1 MKKISIIIPCHNEE
15 KNISPLFSSI
25 LELKEKLEYKL
36 ELVFIDDGSKDS
48 TYEKIKKLNPVKD
61 IEIKAIT
68 FSRNFGKEA
77 AMYAGIENAEG
88 DYAAFIDADM
98 QQDPAL
104 IEEMIKKIESDSNYD
119 AVCYY
124 QEERIENKFVAA
136 LKDLFYNII
145 NKTSE
150 VKFYKGASDF
160 RLINRKML
168 DAIISMKEINRFSK
182 GIFSWIGFNTCY
194 LPYKAKERQ
203 YGTTNWSISKLFKY
217 AISGIMSFSD
227 APIHSITIVGFV
239 LFILSIL
246 NFISLAIQTIFFPNI
261 YIHNSILIGFIGFYS
276 SIQIIAL
283 GIVGEY
289 LVRTYGET
297 KKRPIYIAKEI
308 VNMEYKK

>member
-15 KNISPLFSSI
+15 ENISSLFSSI
-25 LELKEKLEYKL
+25 LKLKEKLNYKL
-36 ELVFIDDGSKDS
+36 ELIFIDDGSKDL
-48 TYEKIKKLNPVKD
+48 TYEKVKKLNPVKD
-61 IEIKAIT
+61 MEIKAIK

-77 AMYAGIENAEG
+77 AMYAGIENAKG
-88 DYAAFIDADM
+88 DYAVFIDADM

-104 IEEMIKKIESDSNYD
+104 IEEMINKIESDNNYD

-136 LKDLFYNII
+136 LKDIFYNII

-150 VKFYKGASDF
+150 VKFVKGASDF
-160 RLINRKML
+160 RLINREML
-168 DAIISMKEINRFSK
+168 DAILSMKETNRFSK

-194 LPYKAKERQ
+194 LPYKAKEREH
-203 YGTTNWSISKLFKY
+203 GTTNWSISKLFKY

-227 APIHSITIVGFV
+227 APIHFITIFGFILLV
-239 LFILSIL
+239 LSIL
-246 NFISLAIQTIFFPNI
+246 NFISLTIQMIFFPNVF
-261 YIHNSILIGFIGFYS
+261 IHNSILIGFISFYS
-276 SIQIIAL
+276 SIQIITI

-308 VNMEYKK
+308 VNMENKK

>member
-15 KNISPLFSSI
+15 KNISLLFSSI
-25 LELKEKLEYKL
+25 LELKEKLDYNL

-48 TYEKIKKLNPVKD
+48 TYEVIKKLNPVKD
-61 IEIKAIT
+61 LEIKAIK

-77 AMYAGIENAEG
+77 AMYAGIENAKG
-88 DYAAFIDADM
+88 DYAVFIDADM

-119 AVCYY
+119 AVCYF
-124 QEERIENKFVAA
+124 QEERVENKTVAA
-136 LKDLFYNII
+136 LKDLFYSII
-145 NKTSE
+145 NKTAE
-150 VKFYKGASDF
+150 VKFVKGASDF

-168 DAIISMKEINRFSK
+168 DAILSMKETNRFSK
-182 GIFSWIGFNTCY
+182 GIFAWIGFNTCY

-203 YGTTNWSISKLFKY
+203 NGTTNWSIGKLFKY

-227 APIHSITIVGFV
+227 APIHLVTVVGAV
-239 LFILSIL
+239 LFVASIL
-246 NFISLAIQTIFFPNI
+246 NFISLTVQIIFFPNE
-261 YIHNSILIGFIGFYS
+261 YIHNSILIGFISFYS
-276 SIQIIAL
+276 SIQLLAL

-297 KKRPIYIAKEI
+297 KKRPIYITKEI
-308 VNMEYKK
+308 TKMEYKK